1 MTRAERY
8 DDAIHAL
15 ETSISALVLERQE
28 MRASYADAEEL
39 ESNRLELV
47 RRQQQLSC
55 ALIARHLPS
64 SAPRNAQQEHKRSL
78 GSRSVFADKLLAA

>member
-1 MTRAERY
+1 MTSAERY

-39 ESNRLELV
+39 ESNRLELL

-55 ALIARHLPS
+55 ALIARHLPFS
-64 SAPRNAQQEHKRSL
+64 VPRDAQQGRSL
-78 GSRSVFADKLLAA
+78 GSRAVCADRLLAA

>member
-1 MTRAERY
+1 MTSAERY

-28 MRASYADAEEL
+28 MRASYADPEEL

-55 ALIARHLPS
+55 ALITRHLLF
-64 SAPRNAQQEHKRSL
+64 SAPRDAQRGRSL
-78 GSRSVFADKLLAA
+78 GSRPVCADKLLAA

>member
-28 MRASYADAEEL
+28 IRASYADAEEL

-64 SAPRNAQQEHKRSL
+64 SAPRNPQQEHKRSL

>member
-1 MTRAERY
+1 MTSAERY
-8 DDAIHAL
+8 DVAIHAL

-28 MRASYADAEEL
+28 MRVSYADAEAL

-55 ALIARHLPS
+55 ALIARHLPF
-64 SAPRNAQQEHKRSL
+64 SAPRDARLERKRSL
-78 GSRSVFADKLLAA
+78 GSRPVLADELLAA